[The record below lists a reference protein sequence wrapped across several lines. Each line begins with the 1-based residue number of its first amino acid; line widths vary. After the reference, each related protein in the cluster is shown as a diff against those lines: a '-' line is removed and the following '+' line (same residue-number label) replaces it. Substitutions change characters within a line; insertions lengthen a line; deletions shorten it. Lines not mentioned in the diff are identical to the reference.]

1 MWWPHLKHNKAV
13 TEGHLQSGIGVF
25 LHTWIS
31 AVEWIFRWEHR
42 KLLDWSTKD
51 PQDMRLLPTYCLSS
65 AELLLTSQMN
75 KVQERL
81 KAVKDQR
88 NILASVTEIRL
99 RISSLSPLLSS
110 PLQAAGTFHLDWT
123 VKWNGKSV
131 RPQPSAA
138 YVSIEWREITGLRPE
153 LRINFS

>member
-1 MWWPHLKHNKAV
+1 
-13 TEGHLQSGIGVF
+13 
-25 LHTWIS
+25 
-31 AVEWIFRWEHR
+31 
-42 KLLDWSTKD
+42 
-51 PQDMRLLPTYCLSS
+51 MRLLPTYCLSS

-110 PLQAAGTFHLDWT
+110 PLQAAGTFHLD
-123 VKWNGKSV
+123 
-131 RPQPSAA
+131 
-138 YVSIEWREITGLRPE
+138 
-153 LRINFS
+153 